1 MKKGL
6 LLWLVM
12 AMSVLC
18 AYAQNRT
25 ITGKVTDAKDGVP
38 LPGVTVAV
46 KGTQTGV
53 FSKADGTFKL
63 DVPTD
68 AATLV
73 VSFIGYESQ
82 ELNLSGGKSNFNL
95 QLKQDTKSLQEVIV
109 TAQGITRDK
118 RALGYAVQTV
128 DGAEIS
134 QKAEPSVLNSLAG
147 KVAGVNITSASG
159 APGSS
164 TNINIRGITSFSGNN
179 QPLIV
184 VDGVIFSNSLDQTEN
199 TLFGS
204 QPANRLNDISPEIVE
219 SITVLKG
226 PAAAAL
232 YGSRASSG
240 AIVIT
245 TKAGKNL
252 TGKTEV
258 TVTSSVT
265 FQDVYGLPKLQN
277 EYGQGAN
284 NDFVNTSSNSWG
296 PKFGSGL
303 DSVVTVQGDK
313 VPYRAYPNN
322 IRDFYKTGT
331 IVQNGVSV
339 ASGTPDNNISLGVSS
354 TIQKGIIPFSEYK
367 RHSIQVGGNKKL
379 QNGLRIGTSITY
391 VRSGQGGTPMG
402 NGGSAFGQLTRIP
415 RSYDLMGM
423 EYKDLKDINQKSF
436 FYNPAQNHPMWS
448 AEKEQLTSN
457 VDRLFGYFTMGYDI
471 TKWLNVSYRATADV
485 YSDRRKLILQIGS
498 AREAAGQVTEDQFV
512 RSELNGDLMI
522 RANKE
527 DIFTKGLNI
536 AALLGQNINHRDY
549 ENAAVVADG
558 LTIPN
563 FFNVSNGS
571 VFSASQEQSNRRRLI
586 GYYGQLNF
594 SYMNYLFLDLTGR
607 MDQSS
612 TLPVTKNKYF
622 YPSAALSFVPT
633 DAFHLESDVL
643 SYAKVRVS
651 AAKVGRDADPYL
663 LQTLYAKTSYGNNTA
678 SIEYPLALGTGNIS
692 GFQLDGR
699 IGSEQ
704 LTPEFI
710 TSYEGGVNIGLF
722 KNRINLDATYF
733 YTRSANQ
740 IFDVAVSP
748 SSGFNTRT
756 TNVGLMTNKGI
767 ELMLNAV
774 PVKTRSVSWELS
786 ANYTRIRNKVEEI
799 APGVENSVIIGN
811 YFGGIDPSIAKGYA
825 YGVIIGS
832 KNVRNADGQLVIN
845 PNTGLL
851 VPAVAG
857 EVIADPNPRWFGG
870 ITNTV
875 KYKNFT
881 FSFQVD
887 TRQGGDIYS
896 FSMVDLRSNGS
907 LDITSK
913 DREQPRILPGVIE
926 VADGKYIPNNIQIS
940 AQSYWAAL
948 GGLASE
954 GAVFDAT
961 VYRLRE
967 MSLYY
972 NFPTSL
978 FGSRSPIGSLSLGVS
993 AHNLYFYAPHFPA
1006 DPETNTQGAGNIQ
1019 GLELN
1024 GAPNTRNYGV
1034 NLRVTF

>member
-6 LLWLVM
+6 LLGLLM

-18 AYAQNRT
+18 AYAQTRT
-25 ITGKVTDAKDGVP
+25 ITGKVIDGKDGAP
-38 LPGVTVAV
+38 LPGVTIAI

-53 FSKADGTFKL
+53 FTKADGTFTV
-63 DVPTD
+63 DVSSHN
-68 AATLV
+68 AVLI
-73 VSFIGYESQ
+73 VSFIGYLPQ
-82 ELNLSGGKSNFNL
+82 EINTAGKSSFTF

-128 DGAEIS
+128 GGDEIA
-134 QKAEPSVLNSLAG
+134 QKAEPNVLNTLAG

-184 VDGVIFSNSLDQTEN
+184 VDGIIFSNALDQTEV
-199 TLFGS
+199 TVFGS
-204 QPANRLNDISPEIVE
+204 QPGNRLNDISPENVE
-219 SITVLKG
+219 SVTVLKG

-240 AIVIT
+240 AILIT
-245 TKAGKNL
+245 TKAGKSQV
-252 TGKTEV
+252 GKSEV
-258 TVTSSVT
+258 TLTSSVS
-265 FQDVYGLPKLQN
+265 FQDVYGLPKFQN

-303 DSVVTVQGDK
+303 DSVTTVQGDR

-322 IRDFYKTGT
+322 VRDFYKRGS
-331 IVQNGVSV
+331 IIQNGVNMS
-339 ASGTPDNNISLGVSS
+339 SGTPDNNISVAVS
-354 TIQKGIIPFSEYK
+354 TTFQNGIIPFSEFN
-367 RHSIQVGGNKKL
+367 RNSIQLGGNKKL
-379 QNGLRIGTSITY
+379 QNGLKISSSITY
-391 VRSGQGGTPMG
+391 VRTTQEGTPMG

-423 EYKDLKDINQKSF
+423 PYKDVKDINESSIY
-436 FYNPAQNHPMWS
+436 YNVAQNHPMWS
-448 AEKEQLTSN
+448 AEKEQLHGN
-457 VDRLFGYFTMGYDI
+457 VNRLFGFLTLGFDI

-485 YSDRRKLILQIGS
+485 YSDRRKLVQQLGS
-498 AREAAGQVTEDQFV
+498 ARAPDGNITEDQFY
-512 RSELNGDLMI
+512 RAELNGDLMI
-522 RANKE
+522 KAHRE
-527 DIFTKGLNI
+527 DVVKGLNI
-536 AALLGQNINHRDY
+536 SALLGQNINHR
-549 ENAAVVADG
+549 EFQNAVVIAEG
-558 LTIPN
+558 LTIPK
-563 FFNVSNGS
+563 FFNVANGS
-571 VFSASQEQSNRRRLI
+571 VFTSSQETTTRRRLI

-612 TLPVTKNKYF
+612 TLPVEKNKYF

-633 DAFHLESDVL
+633 DAFHLESDIL
-643 SYAKVRVS
+643 SYAKLRVS

-663 LQTLYAKTSYGNNTA
+663 LQTLYQQTTYGNNTA
-678 SIEYPLALGTGNIS
+678 SISYPLALASGNIP

-699 IGSEQ
+699 IGSME

-710 TSYEGGVNIGLF
+710 TSYEGGFNVGLF
-722 KNRINLDATYF
+722 KNRVSLDATYF
-733 YTRSANQ
+733 YTKSANQ
-740 IFDVAVSP
+740 IFNVSVSP

-756 TNVGLMTNKGI
+756 TNVGLMENKGV
-767 ELMLNAV
+767 ELMLNVV
-774 PVKTRSVSWELS
+774 PVKSPSVTWEIS
-786 ANYTRIRNKVEEI
+786 ANYTRIRNKVIEI
-799 APGVENSVIIGN
+799 AEGVESSTIIGDV
-811 YFGGIDPSIAKGYA
+811 FGGIEPSIAKGYP

-832 KNVRNADGQLVIN
+832 KNVRSPDGQLVIN
-845 PNTGLL
+845 GNTGLL
-851 VPAVAG
+851 VPAAAG
-857 EVIADPNPRWFGG
+857 EVIADPNPRWFGAL
-870 ITNTV
+870 INTV

-881 FSFQVD
+881 LNFQVD

-896 FSMVDLRSNGS
+896 FSMIDWRSNGS
-907 LDITSK
+907 LEITGK
-913 DREQPRILPGVIE
+913 DREQPRIMPGVIE
-926 VADGKYIPNNIQIS
+926 VDGKYVPNNIQIS
-940 AQSYWAAL
+940 AQSYWAGL

-961 VYRLRE
+961 MYRLRE
-967 MSLYY
+967 VSLYY
-972 NFPTSL
+972 NFPSSL
-978 FGSRSPIGSLSLGVS
+978 FGSKSPIGSLSLGVS
-993 AHNLYFYAPHFPA
+993 AHNLYFYAPHFPG

-1019 GLELN
+1019 GLDLN